1 MDINSNL
8 TNSIQNNFNN
18 LNNIIKDFNQNPTN
32 QPSKIS
38 ETKPSRQTKH
48 ADTVD
53 LVGKI
58 IAIKNHTAADIAA
71 LRVADDMKGSILSL
85 LA

>member
-1 MDINSNL
+1 MSIGGNL

-18 LNNIIKDFNQNPTN
+18 LSNIVKDFNQNPTN

-38 ETKPSRQTKH
+38 ETKSPRRAKH
-48 ADTVD
+48 IDTMG
-53 LVGKI
+53 LVEKMI
-58 IAIKNHTAADIAA
+58 VIKNHTAADIAA
-71 LRVADDMKGSILSL
+71 LKVADNMKGSILSL